1 MKRLYGLLCI
11 CMCFICIM
19 CGCGKKEKINNKIE
33 SDNKNAEKA
42 AEVEERKLSA
52 DSAVISVGDEKIRYD
67 EFLVYMYTLKNR
79 YENSI
84 GEGIWSY
91 KLAEGRTFES
101 LAREQSISLITELK
115 IISRKAKEYGIELA
129 DDEKESIK
137 KYAET
142 IYAGIS
148 EEDRAAYM
156 LTTENIAKVYME
168 NDIADKVYTACI
180 GGVDTNINDEDA
192 RQITVQYILV
202 SDAQKAS
209 KLRTKAEKKR
219 DFSAFARAN
228 TEADG
233 IDLTFGKGDMGAE
246 FENAALALKTGE
258 LSQVIQAPEGYYIIY
273 CVSDYEQELTAKKKE
288 EIIAAKQKE
297 IFETQYKEWSGECDI
312 QISKLILQ

>member
-1 MKRLYGLLCI
+1 MKKLYGLICI
-11 CMCFICIM
+11 CMCLICIM
-19 CGCGKKEKINNKIE
+19 CGCGKKDKINNTIE

-42 AEVEERKLSA
+42 AEVEKKKLSA
-52 DSAVISVGDEKIRYD
+52 DSTVISVGDEKIRYD
-67 EFLVYMYTLKNR
+67 EFLVYMYILKNQ

-84 GEGIWSY
+84 GESIWSY

-101 LAREQSISLITELK
+101 IAREQSISLITELK
-115 IISRKAKEYGIELA
+115 IISRKAKEYGIEIA

-142 IYAGIS
+142 IYAGVS
-148 EEDRAAYM
+148 EEDRETYM
-156 LTTENIAKVYME
+156 LTPENIEKAYII

-202 SDAQKAS
+202 SDQNKAYR
-209 KLRTKAEKKR
+209 LREKAEKKK
-219 DFSAFARAN
+219 DFSTYARAN

-233 IDLTFGKGDMGAE
+233 IDLTFGKGDMGIE
-246 FENAALALKTGE
+246 FENAAFALKTGE
-258 LSQVIQAPEGYYIIY
+258 LSQVVQAPEGYYIIY

-297 IFETQYKEWSGECDI
+297 IFEAQYKEWSGECDI
-312 QISKLILQ
+312 QISELIL